1 LLRVDG
7 LSKEYAPPPPWLRPL
22 VRVAGRVSVP
32 ALRDVS
38 FEVRPGEVV
47 GLVGANGAGKTTIFK
62 IVGTLVEPTSGRAFV
77 DGIDVVADPLQA
89 RRRLALILSDERGL
103 YWRLTGRQ
111 NLEFFAVLR
120 GIPRPAARIMAAELL
135 ERVGLAEVDKLV
147 FGYSSGMR
155 TRLNLARGLLGDPGL
170 LLLDE
175 PTRSLD
181 TVASAAV
188 GHLLVDLAAEGRAI
202 LFSSHRLDE
211 IAGLCQSVVV
221 LVEGKVRHIGPVRE
235 LGPSP
240 DGAAQALAA
249 LLAREP
255 NRS

>member
-1 LLRVDG
+1 V
-7 LSKEYAPPPPWLRPL
+7 P
-22 VRVAGRVSVP
+22 VP

-38 FEVRPGEVV
+38 LEVRPGQIV
-47 GLVGANGAGKTTIFK
+47 GLVGPNGAGKTTIFK

-77 DGIDVVADPLQA
+77 DGIDVRADPVRA

-120 GIPRPAARIMAAELL
+120 GIPRAAARTTAAELL
-135 ERVGLAEVDKLV
+135 GRVGLAEDDKLV

-155 TRLNLARGLLGDPGL
+155 SRLNLARGLLGEPGL

-188 GHLLVDLAAEGRAI
+188 GRLLVELAAEGRAI
-202 LFSSHRLDE
+202 VFSSHRLEE
-211 IAGLCQSVVV
+211 IACLCQSVVV
-221 LVEGKVRHIGPVRE
+221 LVDGEVRHIGPVRA

-240 DGAAQALAA
+240 EGAAQALGA
-249 LLAREP
+249 LLARET
-255 NRS
+255 NRP